1 MSPSL
6 SLPWP
11 SQAGQSLWRKLE
23 DRNQVHPRQDFKKK
37 KANQC
42 SPPASRARPATGL
55 RPCPPPSPRSSA
67 PARQSPSF
75 FPTPPSSNLPLEPS
89 SPRLASRSLGGPPRS
104 RRLAEPEGGIQKT
117 PSPHYAARPPH
128 PPHPAS
134 PAPSQSLTQRLH
146 MRTGHFSVPAP
157 NSSISSFSIQDFPP
171 PPNTQLL
178 PGLWG
183 EGGVGEYR

>member
-37 KANQC
+37 KKPTSAVRQL
-42 SPPASRARPATGL
+42 PGRAQPLASGHV
-55 RPCPPPSPRSSA
+55 PPSPPNSA

-117 PSPHYAARPPH
+117 PSPHYAARPPP

-157 NSSISSFSIQDFPP
+157 NSSISSFSIQDFF

-178 PGLWG
+178 PGLWS